1 MGMNVRIGEDAARLV
16 EKMVASGQYGSAEE
30 VVEHA
35 LAALALNEP
44 FDEEVTAW
52 LREEWEKGVASGNAG
67 PLDIDAFKAEAR
79 RRRAAKE

>member
-1 MGMNVRIGEDAARLV
+1 MGMNVTIGEDAARIV
-16 EKMVASGQYGSAEE
+16 EKMVGSGQYGSAEE

-35 LAALALNEP
+35 LVALALNEP
-44 FDEEVTAW
+44 FSEDVAAW

-79 RRRAAKE
+79 RRRAAGE

>member
-35 LAALALNEP
+35 LAAL
-44 FDEEVTAW
+44 
-52 LREEWEKGVASGNAG
+52 G
-67 PLDIDAFKAEAR
+67 AERAVR
-79 RRRAAKE
+79 RGGERLAP